1 VATED
6 YYGVLG
12 LRSDA
17 SAEEIKK
24 IYRELAVKYHPD
36 RNGGDR
42 GSEERLKEINQ
53 AYHVLGNEERR
64 RRYDLLS
71 RGPFE
76 NKIFHRNGLDDDLI
90 NLLWRFS
97 RMGAG
102 AGWDGGC
109 RGRGLGRRG
118 CGRWKR

>member
-12 LRSDA
+12 LRHDA
-17 SAEEIKK
+17 SAEEVKR

-64 RRYDLLS
+64 RRYDLMS
-71 RGPFE
+71 GGPFE
-76 NKIFHRNGLDDDLI
+76 NTMFHQNGLDDDLV

-102 AGWDGGC
+102 AGWAGGC
-109 RGRGLGRRG
+109 RGKGFGKRG
-118 CGRWKR
+118 CGRWKG

>member
-1 VATED
+1 MSEED
-6 YYGVLG
+6 YYRVLG
-12 LRSDA
+12 LRADA
-17 SAEEIKK
+17 SAKEIKDV
-24 IYRELAVKYHPD
+24 YRQLAVKYHPD
-36 RNGGDR
+36 LNGGDSE
-42 GSEERLKEINQ
+42 SEERLKEINQ

-76 NKIFHRNGLDDDLI
+76 SRMFHQNGMDDDLI

-97 RMGAG
+97 QMGNGAG
-102 AGWDGGC
+102 CGGGC
-109 RGRGLGRRG
+109 RGRGFGRG

>member
-1 VATED
+1 MAAED
-6 YYGVLG
+6 YYRVLG
-12 LRSDA
+12 LKADA
-17 SAEEIKK
+17 SAKEIKDV
-24 IYRELAVKYHPD
+24 YRQLAVKYHPD
-36 RNGGDR
+36 LNGGDSE
-42 GSEERLKEINQ
+42 SEERLKEINQ

-76 NKIFHRNGLDDDLI
+76 NRMFHQNGMDDDLI

-97 RMGAG
+97 QMGAG
-102 AGWDGGC
+102 GGC
-109 RGRGLGRRG
+109 RGRGFGRG

>member
-12 LRSDA
+12 VRRDA
-17 SAEEIKK
+17 PAEEIKR
-24 IYRELAVKYHPD
+24 IYRELAPRYHPD
-36 RNGGDR
+36 LNGGDR

-64 RRYDLLS
+64 RRYDLMS
-71 RGPFE
+71 GGSFE
-76 NKIFHRNGLDDDLI
+76 NTMFHQNGLDDDLI

-97 RMGAG
+97 RMGTG
-102 AGWDGGC
+102 TGWAGGC
-109 RGRGLGRRG
+109 RGRGFGKRG
-118 CGRWKR
+118 CGRWKG

>member
-1 VATED
+1 MATED
-6 YYGVLG
+6 FYGVLG
-12 LRSDA
+12 LRPDA

-24 IYRELAVKYHPD
+24 IYRELALRYHPD
-36 RNGGDR
+36 RNGGDPER
-42 GSEERLKEINQ
+42 EERLKEINQ

-71 RGPFE
+71 GGPFE
-76 NKIFHRNGLDDDLI
+76 NRMFHHNGMDDDLI

-97 RMGAG
+97 QMGNGAG
-102 AGWDGGC
+102 CGGGC
-109 RGRGLGRRG
+109 RGRGFGRG

>member
-1 VATED
+1 MATED
-6 YYGVLG
+6 FYGVLG
-12 LRSDA
+12 LRPDA

-24 IYRELAVKYHPD
+24 IYRELALRYHPD
-36 RNGGDR
+36 RNGGDPER
-42 GSEERLKEINQ
+42 EERLKEINQ

-76 NKIFHRNGLDDDLI
+76 NRMFHYDVMNDDLI

-97 RMGAG
+97 QMGNSAVCG
-102 AGWDGGC
+102 GGC
-109 RGRGLGRRG
+109 RGRGFGRG

>member
-1 VATED
+1 MAGED
-6 YYGVLG
+6 YYRVLG
-12 LRSDA
+12 LKADA
-17 SAEEIKK
+17 SAKEIKDV
-24 IYRELAVKYHPD
+24 YRQLAVKYHPD
-36 RNGGDR
+36 LNGGDAA
-42 GSEERLKEINQ
+42 SEERLKEINQ

-64 RRYDLLS
+64 RCYDLLS

-76 NKIFHRNGLDDDLI
+76 NTMFHRNGLDDDLV

-102 AGWDGGC
+102 AGWAGGC
-109 RGRGLGRRG
+109 RGRGFGKGG

>member
-1 VATED
+1 VAAEG
-6 YYGVLG
+6 YYKVLG
-12 LRSDA
+12 LRPDA
-17 SAEEIKK
+17 STEEIKK

-42 GSEERLKEINQ
+42 ESEERLKQINQ
-53 AYHVLGNEERR
+53 AYHVLGNEESR

-76 NKIFHRNGLDDDLI
+76 NMVFHQNGPDDDLI
-90 NLLWRFS
+90 NLRWRIS

-102 AGWDGGC
+102 SGWAGGC
-109 RGRGLGRRG
+109 RGRGFGRRG
-118 CGRWKR
+118 CGRWNR

>member
-1 VATED
+1 MATED

-12 LRSDA
+12 LRPDA

-24 IYRELAVKYHPD
+24 IYRELALRYHPD
-36 RNGGDR
+36 RNGGDPER
-42 GSEERLKEINQ
+42 EERLKEINQ

-71 RGPFE
+71 EGPFE
-76 NKIFHRNGLDDDLI
+76 NRMFHYDVMDDDLI

-97 RMGAG
+97 QMGNGAG
-102 AGWDGGC
+102 CGGGC
-109 RGRGLGRRG
+109 RGRGFGRG